1 MQILSISGENIA
13 SLAEP
18 FAIRLNEGPLSSAG
32 LFAITGET
40 GAGKSSLLDAMCLA
54 LYGDCPRLSGAGT
67 RESVEDVDGQE
78 LKSNDP
84 RMALR
89 RGASNGFARVVFRAV
104 DGEDY
109 AAEWMARRA
118 RGRLDGRLQA
128 VERSVMRL
136 SDKQVLATQTSIVNE
151 RIVELTGLTYDEFRR
166 TVLLAQGDFD
176 AFLVAKTGDRA
187 AILEKV
193 TGTEIYRAISRKVF
207 ERHAEARRSL
217 DSLETRRGEHRLLS
231 GDEREALSAQIG
243 ELRDLQTLDG
253 KELQRISVEIAVYAS
268 RDEAHTKVTKA
279 RQRVATAQTALEDCA
294 ENQAWLREWEGA
306 RGLRGEIKE
315 REIAVKALGDAAASR
330 DDLIIKHDQQDALV
344 KEANVA
350 VQTAKADH
358 DAAEELFKKLGPDW
372 TRATTLDGNMRT
384 AEGELRDAEA
394 KLTDAAEQ
402 ARQADAVS
410 QDLERD
416 KTALEAAV
424 ARESATLEAVV
435 GHETLLANWTMLEGR
450 LQDRIEAATSL
461 AAWLVEKADLTDSI
475 AIDVKT
481 KTTAQ
486 DAIRRADTTI
496 TAARE
501 RQDQVA
507 GEREALR
514 SANPSA
520 RLVRL
525 SQAATDL
532 RAVQGADRE
541 VGAARS
547 VISGSERKIADAR
560 AQLAFAVAAK
570 AIATT
575 EVEAARQRVETLR
588 RPVASA
594 AAAVSAEAARMR
606 QHLRDGEPCPVCQS
620 LSHPVMQDSALA
632 QLAAGLRLQLET
644 EEKAYSAAMDA
655 LRNADGTA
663 AEAEKISAEETAIRP
678 ELDSRLAKAIEAFT
692 EARGLLD
699 GTALDNRLP
708 REPGVGD
715 VVYSQIVVTIGEWR
729 KKLEQDRD
737 RLEEVDRIHDDAA
750 RVIDAQGR
758 EIARLEAQIRDLD
771 QRMAGFGSRI
781 EKLSANIE
789 TARTAVEQIDTRVG
803 PILAALGRDV
813 EAFGEGAE
821 DVLSE
826 LQRAVSDLT
835 EAQRRLTDYR
845 ARLAELGPD
854 IARAAA
860 ELAVAR
866 RAEADATAQRDA
878 RTKNLK
884 ALREERASLLG
895 GEPTEVHRTRHN
907 DARKDAL
914 LALQRVEAT
923 ARREAI
929 VLAGFESALAAARQ
943 TVGQAEIGAK
953 TAEEALSAAC
963 AAAGL
968 SFERVIALHAASDAE
983 VTSLREQVQ
992 KAQTEKTEADG
1003 ALKELESALIAIEEK
1018 GLPDKPRDEL
1028 EARKDEVNAAVEK
1041 RAQEIGGLIEQQSAD
1056 LQAQE
1061 RLKGLETEIK
1071 EASATADTWL
1081 AINDAIGS
1089 ASGDRF
1095 AQIAQ
1100 AVTLGLLVE
1109 RANLHLRDLK
1119 PRYQLEVAASDLALL
1134 VVDLDMAGDRRTTR
1148 SLSGGERF
1156 LVSLAL
1162 ALALSGMGTRR
1173 ALAGTLFID
1182 EGFGSLD
1189 SDSLDLAIDALE
1201 RLQAEGRTVG
1211 VISHVQAM
1219 KDRIP
1224 VQVEVIKTGG
1234 GASEVRLKVA

>member
-1 MQILSISGENIA
+1 VQILSISGENIA

-89 RGASNGFARVVFRAV
+89 RGASSGFARVEFRAV

-136 SDKQVLATQTSIVNE
+136 SDKQVLATQISIVNE
-151 RIVELTGLTYDEFRR
+151 RIVDLTGLTYDEFRR

-207 ERHAEARRSL
+207 ERHAEARRAL
-217 DSLETRRGEHRLLS
+217 DSLETRRGEHKLLT
-231 GDEREALSAQIG
+231 GDERQALSEQIATT
-243 ELRDLQTLDG
+243 RDLQTVDG
-253 KELQRISVEIAVYAS
+253 KELQRISAEIAVYAS
-268 RDEAHTKVTKA
+268 RDEAQTKVTKA
-279 RQRVATAQTALEDCA
+279 RQRVAAAQTALEGCA
-294 ENQAWLREWEGA
+294 ENQAWLREWESA
-306 RGLRGEIKE
+306 RGLRGEVKE
-315 REIAVKALGDAAASR
+315 RETAVKVLADAVTSR
-330 DDLIIKHDQQDALV
+330 DDLIIKHDQQDTLV

-372 TRATTLDGNMRT
+372 TRATTLDGNIKT
-384 AEGELRDAEA
+384 AEGELQDAEA
-394 KLTDAAEQ
+394 KLGDTAQQ
-402 ARQADAVS
+402 ARQADGIS
-410 QDLERD
+410 QGLERD
-416 KTALEAAV
+416 KKGLEAAI
-424 ARESATLEAVV
+424 AQQNASLEAVV

-450 LQDRIEAATSL
+450 LQDRIAAATSL
-461 AAWLVEKADLTDSI
+461 AAWSVERADLTESI

-481 KTTAQ
+481 KTTAL
-486 DAIRRADTTI
+486 DAIRTADATI

-501 RQDQVA
+501 SQDQVA
-507 GEREALR
+507 GEREAIR
-514 SANPSA
+514 SVGPAA
-520 RLVRL
+520 RLMRL

-532 RAVQGADRE
+532 RALQGADGE
-541 VGAARS
+541 VDAARS
-547 VISGSERKIADAR
+547 AISMSERKMADAR
-560 AQLAFAVAAK
+560 AKQTEAAAAK
-570 AIATT
+570 AAATAK
-575 EVEAARQRVETLR
+575 VEATRQSVETLR

-594 AAAVSAEAARMR
+594 SAAVSAEAAHLR
-606 QHLRDGEPCPVCQS
+606 QHLEDGEPCPVCQS
-620 LSHPVMQDSALA
+620 RSHPVMQDSALA
-632 QLAAGLRLQLET
+632 RLAAELRSQLET
-644 EEKAYSAAMDA
+644 AEKAYSTAMDA
-655 LRNADGTA
+655 ARNADRTA
-663 AEAEKISAEETAIRP
+663 AESEKIRADETAIRP
-678 ELDSRLAKAIEAFT
+678 ELDNRLAKAIEAFT

-699 GTALDNRLP
+699 GTALDELLP

-715 VVYSQIVVTIGEWR
+715 VVYQQLFMKIDGWR
-729 KKLEQDRD
+729 KKLEHDRD
-737 RLEEVDRIHDDAA
+737 RLEKIDKIYDDAA
-750 RVIDAQGR
+750 KVIEAQGR
-758 EIARLEAQIRDLD
+758 DIARLETQIRDLD
-771 QRMAGFGSRI
+771 QRMAGSGSRI
-781 EKLSANIE
+781 ETLSANIE
-789 TARTAVEQIDTRVG
+789 TTRTAVEQIDNRVG
-803 PILAALGRDV
+803 PILATLGRDV

-826 LQRAVSDLT
+826 LQGAASDLM
-835 EAQRRLTDYR
+835 EAQHRLTEYR
-845 ARLAELGPD
+845 AQLAKLDPD

-860 ELAVAR
+860 ELAIAM

-878 RTKNLK
+878 RTKNLQ

-943 TVGQAEIGAK
+943 TVGQAEIRAK

-968 SFERVIALHAASDAE
+968 SFERVIALHAASNAE

-1018 GLPDKPRDEL
+1018 GLPDKPWDEL
-1028 EARKDEVNAAVEK
+1028 EARKEEVNAEVEK

-1071 EASATADTWL
+1071 EASAIADTWL
-1081 AINDAIGS
+1081 AINEAIGS

-1162 ALALSGMGTRR
+1162 ALALSGMGTHG

-1201 RLQAEGRTVG
+1201 RLQAQGRTVG

-1224 VQVEVIKTGG
+1224 VQVEVVKTGG